1 MRIDLY
7 KLRNFLAALVV
18 GAAMMIGAPARLAV
32 AQERHSSQAFAQSE
46 AQKLALHNRTYEDPS
61 SVPGKT
67 VFSAEDEKFL
77 DDLQRRGIQFF
88 MDEQHPETG
97 LMPDRAR
104 AKGGASNNVA
114 SIASVGFGLTLMC
127 IGVERGWVKKD
138 DAYER
143 SMRVLK
149 FLRDKCK
156 SEHGHFYH
164 FLDMKTG
171 ERVWNC
177 EVSNIDTAI
186 LMAGVLTVRQY
197 FPNTELSKIANELY
211 ERVEWPW
218 LKQGD
223 DVLCMGWKPESANE
237 LTIVGKEAVNG
248 KVELRAKQ
256 EGQFLEA
263 RWGGYSEGPVLI
275 VLLGMG
281 SKTHPLPPAAWDAWK
296 REKVITYQGL
306 TFISCPPLFTHQYP
320 QCWFDLRGMRDDYA
334 NYFRNG
340 QLATIAMRQWTID
353 ELSKQYKSYS
363 ANIWGLTASDYKDGY
378 TAWGGPPAQGPID
391 GTVVPAAAAGSLA
404 FTPRICI
411 DALKAM
417 REKYGEKGYV
427 KYGFVDAF
435 NPGTGWY
442 NADVIGIDVGPS
454 VLMAENARSAFVWKL
469 FMSAPEAKAALKAA
483 AFRPLGT
490 ENEQENSPVNSV
502 FTGAKEK

>member
-1 MRIDLY
+1 MPFDSH
-7 KLRNFLAALVV
+7 KLRSWLAALVV
-18 GAAMMIGAPARLAV
+18 GAMVIAAPTPHAM
-32 AQERHSSQAFAQSE
+32 AQEHQAAQTS
-46 AQKLALHNRTYEDPS
+46 ATSASQKLALHNRTYEDPT

-97 LMPDRAR
+97 LMPDRSR
-104 AKGGASNNVA
+104 AAGGASNNVA
-114 SIASVGFGLTLMC
+114 SIASVGFGLTSMC
-127 IGVERGWVKKD
+127 IGVERGWVKRD

-143 SMRVLK
+143 SLRVLK
-149 FLRDKCK
+149 FLRDKAPQ
-156 SEHGHFYH
+156 EHGHFYH
-164 FLDMKTG
+164 FLDMGTG
-171 ERVWNC
+171 KRVWNC

-197 FPNTELSKIANELY
+197 FPDTELSALANELY

-218 LKQGD
+218 LMKENH
-223 DVLCMGWKPESANE
+223 LLSMGFKPES
-237 LTIVGKEAVNG
+237 G
-248 KVELRAKQ
+248 
-256 EGQFLEA
+256 FLEA
-263 RWGGYSEGPVLI
+263 EWSGYSEGPVLI
-275 VLLGMG
+275 TLLGMG
-281 SKTHPLPPAAWDAWK
+281 SKTHPLPPATWGAWK
-296 REKVITYQGL
+296 RDRVITYDGL
-306 TFISCPPLFTHQYP
+306 TFIACPPLFTHQYP
-320 QCWFDLRGMRDDYA
+320 QCWFDLRGQRDDQA

-340 QLATIAMRQWTID
+340 QLATIAQRQWTID
-353 ELSKQYKSYS
+353 ELSKRYKSYNQ
-363 ANIWGLTASDYKDGY
+363 NIWGLTASDYKGGY

-417 REKYGEKGYV
+417 REQYGEKGYV

-442 NADVIGIDVGPS
+442 NADVIGIDLGPS

-469 FMSAPEAKAALKAA
+469 FMSSPEAKAALKAA
-483 AFRPLGT
+483 DFRPLAPD
-490 ENEQENSPVNSV
+490 NEEDNSPVNSV
-502 FTGAKEK
+502 FTGKKER